1 MSLKSLQW
9 RDSGDTVLLSVGKTT
24 TDLSVVL
31 FDPMT
36 ISLPQVESVPE
47 GLTSVDLNEANGV
60 VRLPACVLY
69 AAALHATT
77 DETKHAINS
86 IDVRQVDGGIR
97 VAATNGH
104 VLFKCVVPTEQG
116 MWWAPEHPLSLDPA
130 AFKAVPKRKQFV
142 AKLQVSGVVE
152 FGDGCEFPVGGKWIR
167 GLSYAA
173 ARNDAACFPNIDQLW
188 PEKFNNSPGRA
199 MALNPEYLGTI
210 CRLQTKFS
218 DQGHLKWE
226 TNGHVT
232 PTVWSG
238 SFSEKWLG
246 NYIDQGI
253 FEWQVLAM
261 PVQIRDWK

>member
-1 MSLKSLQW
+1 MSLQCLQL
-9 RDSGDTVLLSVGKTT
+9 RDRGDTVLLSVGKTT

-69 AAALHATT
+69 AAALHAST
-77 DETKHAINS
+77 DEAKPAINS

-97 VAATNGH
+97 VASTNGH
-104 VLFKCVVPTEQG
+104 VLFTCVVPTHQFFY
-116 MWWAPEHPLSLDPA
+116 WWAPEHPLSLDPA

-152 FGDGCEFPVGGKWIR
+152 FGDGCDFPVGGKWIR

-173 ARNDAACFPNIDQLW
+173 ARNDGACFPSTDQLW
-188 PEKFNNSPGRA
+188 PESFNNNPGRP
-199 MALNPEYLGTI
+199 MAINPEYLGVI
-210 CRLQTKFS
+210 CKLEPSSAINPISSGR
-218 DQGHLKWE
+218 
-226 TNGHVT
+226 
-232 PTVWSG
+232 PTAISANCLVW
-238 SFSEKWLG
+238 L
-246 NYIDQGI
+246 IQ
-253 FEWQVLAM
+253 
-261 PVQIRDWK
+261 

>member
-1 MSLKSLQW
+1 
-9 RDSGDTVLLSVGKTT
+9 
-24 TDLSVVL
+24 
-31 FDPMT
+31 MT

-69 AAALHATT
+69 AAALHAST

-86 IDVRQVDGGIR
+86 IDVRPHKGTGPLNPDGIR
-97 VAATNGH
+97 VASTNGH
-104 VLFKCVVPTEQG
+104 VLFTCVVPTQQG
-116 MWWAPEHPLSLDPA
+116 YWWAPEHPLSLDPA

-152 FGDGCEFPVGGKWIR
+152 FGDGCDFPSGGKWIR

-173 ARNDAACFPNIDQLW
+173 ARNDGACFPNTDQLW
-188 PEKFNNSPGRA
+188 PESFNNSPGRA
-199 MALNPEYLGTI
+199 MAINPEYLGTI
-210 CRLQTKFS
+210 CKLQAKFS

-226 TNGHVT
+226 TNGHIT

-246 NYIDQGI
+246 SYEGQEMI
-253 FEWQVLAM
+253 EWQVLAM